1 MAIESHAEERA
12 YVLNKIQD
20 LAVKAFPGSKPVIK
34 VFGSLMTG
42 LALISSDMDMAV
54 TGLTICDRASMIDDM
69 HSLAD
74 QLRKWDL
81 IADLKAIETASIPV
95 IKANISL
102 AKITKEMGKVRED
115 GEIEL
120 MLPIDITFDDSPPD
134 GSNGA

>member
-1 MAIESHAEERA
+1 M
-12 YVLNKIQD
+12 NKIQE

-42 LALISSDMDMAV
+42 LALVSSDMDLAV

-81 IADLKAIETASIPV
+81 IADLKAIDTASIPV

-102 AKITKEMGKVRED
+102 SKITKEMGKVRED
-115 GEIEL
+115 GEIEQ

-134 GSNGA
+134 LVGV